1 MAANYSLITADIMD
15 DYSLIT
21 AAIMDVPLAQI
32 THDRQYVCFL
42 ADNFEFMASAALA
55 GGKRPPDK
63 THSAP
68 EKKLSSRISC
78 AWGIRCTARNSE
90 IQATFW

>member
-42 ADNFEFMASAALA
+42 ADNFEFMPSAALRDSDGGSGVPGA
-55 GGKRPPDK
+55 GRWVAEPSSQEPP
-63 THSAP
+63 A
-68 EKKLSSRISC
+68 
-78 AWGIRCTARNSE
+78 AQARTSNHG
-90 IQATFW
+90 